1 MIWRPAYHRRL
12 VQAVD
17 AFTTAGSFVV
27 AFSLWERFQRLTG
40 FGIPIRV
47 TTDDIA
53 LIVGFSLLWVII
65 FNRLGAYSFQR
76 FASLWKELTN
86 VVKTTII
93 GVCLF
98 FAAHYF
104 LRFGHIPRTYIIA
117 FAFVNFLFLA
127 IEKTT
132 LFYVAKELRKRGINR
147 KRVLLIGNGDK
158 ARDFIEVVKNN
169 IGWGLDIV
177 GIVKTASEN
186 LTCETSG
193 IKILGNYEDIERLLH
208 THIIDEIIVCA
219 PIDQF
224 GQIRNIIE
232 CCEREGIQIRIYSD
246 FFGKLVKRV
255 RVDNAYGMNI
265 VSLMV
270 TRDDELRQYIK
281 RIMDIAV
288 SSVMLIVLTPLL
300 LIIAIMIKAT
310 SKGPLLYQWNVVG
323 LNKKPFK
330 SWKFRTMVLNA
341 DQMKTDL
348 LDRNEMDGPVFKIK
362 NDPRVTKIGK
372 IFRKFSLDEL
382 PQLWSVFKGDMSLVG
397 PRPAGPH
404 ELARYESWH
413 RRKLSVKP
421 GLTCLWQVKGRNK
434 ISSFDEWVRLDLEY
448 IENWSLGLDLKILL
462 KTILAVLRGSG
473 S

>member
-1 MIWRPAYHRRL
+1 MIWRPSLHRRIA
-12 VQAVD
+12 QAAD
-17 AFTTAGSFVV
+17 ALTTAISFV
-27 AFSLWERFQRLTG
+27 AAYIIWNKFRRLTD
-40 FGIPIRV
+40 ISLPISV
-47 TTDDIA
+47 TAGDIGV
-53 LIVGFSLLWVII
+53 IIGFSLFWIAI
-65 FNRLGAYSFQR
+65 FNRLGAYSYQR
-76 FASLWKELTN
+76 FTSLWKELTI
-86 VVKTTII
+86 VVKTTLI
-93 GVCLF
+93 GVCVI

-104 LRFGHIPRTYIIA
+104 FRFGYIPRTYILA

-127 IEKTT
+127 LEKTT
-132 LFYVAKELRKRGINR
+132 LFYVAKELRRRGINR
-147 KRVLLIGNGDK
+147 KSVLLIGNGDK
-158 ARDFIEVVKNN
+158 TREFIEVVKKN
-169 IGWGLDIV
+169 IGWGLDVV
-177 GIVKTASEN
+177 GIVKMASEN
-186 LTCETSG
+186 LTCGTSG
-193 IKILGNYEDIERLLH
+193 IKILGDYEDIERLLH
-208 THIIDEIIVCA
+208 THIIDEIIVCV

-224 GQIRNIIE
+224 GQIRKIIE
-232 CCEREGIQIRIYSD
+232 CCEREGVQIRIYSD
-246 FFGKLVKRV
+246 FFGKLLKKV
-255 RVDNAYGMNI
+255 RVDNAYGMSI
-265 VSLMV
+265 VSLM
-270 TRDDELRQYIK
+270 TTTDDELRQYIK
-281 RIMDIAV
+281 RLMDIAV

-300 LIIAIMIKAT
+300 LIIAILIKAT
-310 SKGPLLYQWNVVG
+310 SKGPVFFQWNVVG
-323 LNKKPFK
+323 MNKKPFK
-330 SWKFRTMVLNA
+330 SWKFRTMVLKA

-348 LDRNEMDGPVFKIK
+348 LHRNEMDGPVFKIK

>member
-1 MIWRPAYHRRL
+1 MADALTTALSFIGAYLIWDKLRRL
-12 VQAVD
+12 MD
-17 AFTTAGSFVV
+17 ISF
-27 AFSLWERFQRLTG
+27 
-40 FGIPIRV
+40 PIRV
-47 TTDDIA
+47 TTDYIA
-53 LIVGFSLLWVII
+53 LIVGLSLLWVII

-76 FASLWKELTN
+76 FKSLWKELAN
-86 VVKTTII
+86 VVKTTFI
-93 GVCLF
+93 GVCVF

-127 IEKTT
+127 LEKTA
-132 LFYVAKELRKRGINR
+132 LFYVAKEVRKRGINR
-147 KRVLLIGNGDK
+147 KRVLIIGEGEK
-158 ARDFIEVVKNN
+158 AREFIEVVKNN

-177 GIVKTASEN
+177 GIVKADADD
-186 LTCETSG
+186 LTNGSSG
-193 IKILGNYEDIERLLH
+193 IKILGTYKDIEPLLH
-208 THIIDEIIVCA
+208 DNIVDEIIVCV

-224 GQIRNIIE
+224 GLIRKVIE
-232 CCEREGIQIRIYSD
+232 CCEREGVQIRIYSD
-246 FFGKLVKRV
+246 FFGKLVKKV
-255 RVDNAYGMNI
+255 RVDQPYGMNI
-265 VSLMV
+265 ISLMA
-270 TRDDELRQYIK
+270 TQDDELKLYIK
-281 RIMDIAV
+281 RLLDIGISGIMLIAMTPILLTIAV
-288 SSVMLIVLTPLL
+288 L
-300 LIIAIMIKAT
+300 IKAT

-341 DQMKTDL
+341 DQMKADL
-348 LDRNEMDGPVFKIK
+348 QDRNEMDGPVFKIK
-362 NDPRVTKIGK
+362 NDPRVMKIGK
-372 IFRKFSLDEL
+372 VLRKFSLDEL

-421 GLTCLWQVKGRNK
+421 GLTCFWQIKGRNRV
-434 ISSFDEWVRLDLEY
+434 SSFDEWVRLDLEY

-462 KTILAVLRGSG
+462 KTIPAVIRGTG

>member
-1 MIWRPAYHRRL
+1 MIWRPPHHRRL
-12 VQAVD
+12 AQAAD
-17 AFTTAGSFVV
+17 ALTTAGSFVI
-27 AFSLWERFQRLTG
+27 AFFIWDKFRLLTNIS
-40 FGIPIRV
+40 FPVRINEYE
-47 TTDDIA
+47 IA
-53 LIVGFSLLWVII
+53 VIIGFSLLWVII

-76 FASLWKELTN
+76 FTSLWKELTN
-86 VVKTTII
+86 VVKTTFI
-93 GVCLF
+93 GVCAF

-117 FAFVNFLFLA
+117 FALVNFLFLA
-127 IEKTT
+127 LEKTA
-132 LFYVAKELRKRGINR
+132 LFYVARELRKRGINR
-147 KRVLLIGNGDK
+147 KSVLIIGNGDK
-158 ARDFIEVVKNN
+158 TRDFIEVVKNN

-177 GIVKTASEN
+177 GIVRSASGN
-186 LTCETSG
+186 FTCSTSG
-193 IKILGNYEDIERLLH
+193 IEILGNYDDIERILH
-208 THIIDEIIVCA
+208 TNIIDEIIACV
-219 PIDQF
+219 PLDQF
-224 GQIRNIIE
+224 GQIQKIIE
-232 CCEREGIQIRIYSD
+232 CCEREGVQIRFYSD

-255 RVDNAYGMNI
+255 RIDNAYGMNI
-265 VSLMV
+265 VSLMA
-270 TRDDELRQYIK
+270 TADDEFRLYIK
-281 RIMDIAV
+281 RLMDIAV

-300 LIIAIMIKAT
+300 LIIAILIKAT
-310 SKGPLLYQWNVVG
+310 SKGPILYQWNVVG

-341 DQMKTDL
+341 DQMKTNL
-348 LDRNEMDGPVFKIK
+348 LGRNEMDGPVFKIK

-372 IFRKFSLDEL
+372 ILRKFSLDEL
-382 PQLWSVFKGDMSLVG
+382 PQLWSIFKGDMSLVG

-421 GLTCLWQVKGRNK
+421 GLTCLWQVKGRNR

-462 KTILAVLRGSG
+462 KTIPALLRGTG